1 MWALKWEQYHW
12 DNFDNFNS
20 GASSWVK
27 QSIVPNIKTNTLF
40 IFLENASPAVWRMLR
55 AGQIGQDT
63 FQVLQRWSLWW
74 CVCTCSTYVTFVIYV
89 WLKSMLEVHV
99 AFRLEIHCRLSPL
112 CFTTVWHMFFVI
124 VFCWN
129 FRFSKAAVLE
139 VLYLVV
145 FVVQCSFC
153 GCILVCCTYK
163 TISKYDVC
171 CQFC

>member
-1 MWALKWEQYHW
+1 MRTISLRYLWQFQQWCQLLGKAVDCSQYKDEHSFHISW
-12 DNFDNFNS
+12 KRI
-20 GASSWVK
+20 SSC
-27 QSIVPNIKTNTLF
+27 
-40 IFLENASPAVWRMLR
+40 WRMLL

-89 WLKSMLEVHV
+89 WLKSTLEVHV
-99 AFRLEIHCRLSPL
+99 AFWLEIHCRLSPL